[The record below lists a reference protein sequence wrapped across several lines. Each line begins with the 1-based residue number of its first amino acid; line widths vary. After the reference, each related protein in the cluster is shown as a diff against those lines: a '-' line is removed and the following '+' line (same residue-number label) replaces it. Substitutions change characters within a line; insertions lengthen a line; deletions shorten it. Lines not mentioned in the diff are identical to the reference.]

1 VSGFTLEMTRNVEVS
16 DATFASVRKALA
28 CDQLVV
34 ERVGVI
40 AAHNMVSRFLVAL
53 GVEPE

>member
-1 VSGFTLEMTRNVEVS
+1 VSGFTLEMTCNVEVS
-16 DATFASVRKALA
+16 DATFASGRKALA

>member
-16 DATFASVRKALA
+16 DATFASVRKALM